1 MGGGGG
7 ILSSV
12 TNLLFGK
19 VKTPSTPAVEA
30 PAPPAPTAK
39 VDTGAIIQTGAQ
51 DTANDRLS
59 KSTAGSAGAQARAST
74 LGSLRAN
81 KGW

>member
-7 ILSSV
+7 LLGGV
-12 TNLLFGK
+12 TSLLFGK
-19 VKTPSTPAVEA
+19 PKTPKIPVPET

-39 VDTGAIIQTGAQ
+39 TDTGAIIQTGAQ
-51 DTANDRLS
+51 DNANDRFAR
-59 KSTAGSAGAQARAST
+59 STAGAAGAQARAST
-74 LGSLRAN
+74 LGSLRVN

>member
-7 ILSSV
+7 ILSGV
-12 TNLLFGK
+12 TSLLFGK
-19 VKTPSTPAVEA
+19 AKDPVIPAAEA

-39 VDTGAIIQTGAQ
+39 TDTGAIIQTGAQ
-51 DTANDRLS
+51 DTANDRLTRN
-59 KSTAGSAGAQARAST
+59 TAGAAGAQARAST
-74 LGSLRAN
+74 LGSLRAT

>member
-7 ILSSV
+7 LLGGV
-12 TNLLFGK
+12 TSLLFGK
-19 VKTPSTPAVEA
+19 PKTPNIPVPKS

-39 VDTGAIIQTGAQ
+39 TDTGAIIQTGAQ
-51 DTANDRLS
+51 DNANDRLFR
-59 KSTAGSAGAQARAST
+59 STAGAAGAQARAST

>member
-7 ILSSV
+7 LLGGV
-12 TNLLFGK
+12 TSLLFGK
-19 VKTPSTPAVEA
+19 PKTPTIPVPEA

-39 VDTGAIIQTGAQ
+39 TDTGAIIQTGAQ
-51 DTANDRLS
+51 DNANDRLS
-59 KSTAGSAGAQARAST
+59 RSTAGAAGAQARAST